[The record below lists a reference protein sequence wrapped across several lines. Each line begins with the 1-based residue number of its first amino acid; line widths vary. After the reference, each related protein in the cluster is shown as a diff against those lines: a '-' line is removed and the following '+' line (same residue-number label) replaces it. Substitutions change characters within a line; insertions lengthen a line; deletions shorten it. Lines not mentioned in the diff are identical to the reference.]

1 MHGKCLPSLPCF
13 CPLYWRAF
21 FSDLPTGFA
30 AKELAIYKGEDK
42 SITYV
47 KGLPSTDVI
56 SGFGNTQFSEDG
68 IAYMAVTTTDGSQP
82 AVYRIDPKT
91 ATATKGLTV
100 EAEQISGVGKL
111 TAAQE

>member
-1 MHGKCLPSLPCF
+1 
-13 CPLYWRAF
+13 
-21 FSDLPTGFA
+21 
-30 AKELAIYKGEDK
+30 
-42 SITYV
+42 
-47 KGLPSTDVI
+47 
-56 SGFGNTQFSEDG
+56 DG